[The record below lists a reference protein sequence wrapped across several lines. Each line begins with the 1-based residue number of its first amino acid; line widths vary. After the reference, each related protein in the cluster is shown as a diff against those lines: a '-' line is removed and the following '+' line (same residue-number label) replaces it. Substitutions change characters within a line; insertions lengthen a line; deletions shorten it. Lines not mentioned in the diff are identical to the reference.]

1 LIYVVDDDLGI
12 RESLCA
18 ILRLTAY
25 RVCVFEDGGE
35 ALRRMLVEAPSL
47 LITDLEMPNMSGAEL
62 VARVRA
68 EASLM
73 TLPVLILSASLD
85 AAPGPT
91 SRMSKPFDVSAL
103 LATVDYLLAA

>member
-1 LIYVVDDDLGI
+1 M
-12 RESLCA
+12 RESLCEV
-18 ILRLTAY
+18 LRLTGH
-25 RVCVFEDGGE
+25 RVCMFEDGDK
-35 ALRRMLVEAPSL
+35 ALRRMLVEAPNL

-73 TLPVLILSASLD
+73 RLPVLMLSGSLD

-91 SRMSKPFDVSAL
+91 SRMRKPFNISAL
-103 LATVDYLLAA
+103 LATVDNLLAA